1 MNRINPLYIFAL
13 VTLVTCLSLPGL
25 VHAQKTKHPSPR
37 IESSVDR
44 SSLAI
49 DEELELRVRVYGIYD
64 RYIHPSFP
72 DFELIGSYKKVR
84 KKFVAGALR
93 EWREV
98 HYRLRPRS
106 LDSLRIGGAVLK
118 LGGKIIATGDDLEIQ
133 VTNPPPSV
141 SAPDARDLST
151 RLVQNMILH
160 ATSNKDSYW
169 VGEPIVLSWDLISEE
184 GIDVRPVSVERA
196 PRLEGT
202 SRRENLSFSTDLETV
217 SLGGKTRSKRHY
229 SRLLATKNHPGRLV
243 VDSMRLIVRSEDG
256 FGQARLVARSFHV
269 PVKALPKGQ
278 PASFRPHHVGTFEV
292 ESRIQGLPDV
302 KGRTVESGDMLFL
315 EVQIKGEGNIRGLQP
330 PRLDGTEHFDV
341 RQVAPLQ
348 KETITRGTKSLS
360 GTRQFRFE
368 LKARQAGRLTLPK
381 VTFSFFDP
389 TKEAYVERTQSHG
402 TVQVHS
408 VMETLYGGQVMDSAT
423 GQGLRLELGWP
434 HVGASYA
441 LPVSAGLEMAPRLRL
456 RFGHRLDTG
465 TIGFEPGLEIRWS
478 LARKG
483 PWSVAL
489 YADPTLLMWFPDTSD
504 DMHIGI
510 NLGIPGVLGSYQI
523 NARWSLALG
532 LRLPLTIISG
542 QETHVLLPVIADVG
556 VDAKVFQQDFSVNV
570 GAILSAG
577 PEFCFGSCEEVGTHL
592 RFSTTASLI
601 W

>member
-1 MNRINPLYIFAL
+1 M
-13 VTLVTCLSLPGL
+13 TLVAWLSLPSS
-25 VHAQKTKHPSPR
+25 VHAKPTTALSPR

-49 DEELELRVRVYGIYD
+49 DEELELRVQVHGIYE
-64 RYIHPSFP
+64 RYIHPAFP

-84 KKFVAGALR
+84 RKFVAGALT

-98 HYRLRPRS
+98 HYRLRPKS
-106 LDSLRIGGAVLK
+106 LDKLRIGGAVLK
-118 LGGKIIATGDDLEIQ
+118 MDEQVIARGDDI
-133 VTNPPPSV
+133 VIHVSNPPPSV
-141 SAPDARDLST
+141 PSLEARDVSS
-151 RLVQNMILH
+151 RLDQAMVLH
-160 ATSNKDSYW
+160 ATSDKDSYW
-169 VGEPIVLSWDLISEE
+169 VGEPIILSWDLISQE
-184 GIDVRPVSVERA
+184 GTDVRPVSVERA

-229 SRLLATKNHPGRLV
+229 SRVLAIKNHPGILV

-256 FGQARLVARSFHV
+256 FGKARLVARSFHV

-278 PASFRPHHVGTFEV
+278 PASFRPNQVGAFEV
-292 ESRIQGLPDV
+292 GSRIKGLPDT
-302 KGRTVESGDMLFL
+302 KKRTVKSGDVLFL
-315 EVQIKGEGNIRGLQP
+315 EVQITGEGNIRGLHP
-330 PRLDGTEHFDV
+330 PRIIEAQHFDV
-341 RQVAPLQ
+341 RQVAPLE
-348 KETITRGTKSLS
+348 KEAIQRGTKSLS

-368 LKARQAGRLTLPK
+368 LKARKAGLLTLPK
-381 VTFSFFDP
+381 VIFSFFDP
-389 TKEAYVERTQSHG
+389 VKEAYIERTQSHG
-402 TVQVHS
+402 QVQVHS
-408 VMETLYGGQVMDSAT
+408 VMESLYGGQLLDSET

-434 HVGASYA
+434 HVGATYV
-441 LPVSAGLEMAPRLRL
+441 LPVSESLELAPRLRL
-456 RFGHRLDTG
+456 HFGRHLEAG
-465 TIGFEPGLEIRWS
+465 TIGFEPGLELRWR

-489 YADPTLLMWFPDTSD
+489 YADPGLLMWFPEASD
-504 DMHIGI
+504 EMQIGV
-510 NLGIPGVLGSYQI
+510 NLGIPGVLGSYQV

-577 PEFCFGSCEEVGTHL
+577 PKFCFGSCDGVETHL